1 MSAGRS
7 SARARLGVVGAS
19 RVIVRGIGLLTA
31 GALTSGCA
39 DTVNPGRT
47 GLRLG
52 LEEGPLRPPA
62 AEESGV
68 FEFPRSAWEK
78 GIGGTT
84 VLKILIA
91 ADGTVD
97 SAVVL
102 ESSGYRPLDSAAVAN
117 AGKLRYRPAE
127 QGGEAVPI
135 WGRLPVIYPLPQ
147 EGESDESSSP

>member
-1 MSAGRS
+1 MTVAR
-7 SARARLGVVGAS
+7 SARFLAACMC
-19 RVIVRGIGLLTA
+19 IA
-31 GALTSGCA
+31 GCA

-68 FEFPRSAWEK
+68 FEFPRGAWEK

-97 SAVVL
+97 SAIVL

-135 WGRLPVIYPLPQ
+135 WGRLPVIYPLPE
-147 EGESDESSSP
+147 EGKSDGPSSP

>member
-1 MSAGRS
+1 MTAGRS
-7 SARARLGVVGAS
+7 VRLLAACTCVA
-19 RVIVRGIGLLTA
+19 
-31 GALTSGCA
+31 GCA

-62 AEESGV
+62 AERSGV

-97 SAVVL
+97 SAIVL

-127 QGGEAVPI
+127 QGGEAVAI
-135 WGRLPVIYPLPQ
+135 WGRLPVIYPLPE
-147 EGESDESSSP
+147 EGKSDGPSSP